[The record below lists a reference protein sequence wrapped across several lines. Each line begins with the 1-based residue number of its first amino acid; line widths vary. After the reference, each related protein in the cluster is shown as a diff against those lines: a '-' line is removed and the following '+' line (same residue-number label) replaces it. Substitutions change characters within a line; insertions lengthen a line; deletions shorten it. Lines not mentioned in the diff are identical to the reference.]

1 MKKIMMILN
10 VMLIL
15 MLGTGTVVFADAIA
29 YDIEEAGYYVYV
41 ATPDGGLNMRHGPGT
56 EYDRVMNYR
65 IPDGV
70 KLYIGY
76 TSDNWGLTTYDGNK
90 GWVALKQTTTTPPA
104 PKKTPNPTVAP
115 TPIPTE
121 EQIPVETEE
130 QIPDA
135 TEEVQNTEL
144 AVSTENTSESTQ
156 EEDSQTIERIM
167 RGQIGLVAILVLLII
182 IIAVL
187 LVIIINLKSKKK

>member
-1 MKKIMMILN
+1 MKKIILFLN

-15 MLGTGTVVFADAIA
+15 LLGTGTAALADAIT
-29 YDIEEAGYYVYV
+29 YDMEEAGYYVYV
-41 ATPDGGLNMRHGPGT
+41 ATPDGGLNMRYGPGT

-76 TSDNWGLTTYDGNK
+76 TSGNWGLTSYDGNE

-104 PKKTPNPTVAP
+104 PKTTPAP
-115 TPIPTE
+115 TPVPTQVQTPVVTE
-121 EQIPVETEE
+121 EI
-130 QIPDA
+130 
-135 TEEVQNTEL
+135 QNTEP
-144 AVSTENTSESTQ
+144 ATPTETIPEVEQ
-156 EEDSQTIERIM
+156 ETDEQVVQRAM
-167 RGQIGLVAILVLLII
+167 KGQIGLIAVLVLLII

-187 LVIIINLKSKKK
+187 LVIIINLKSRKK